1 MYQRTAYRA
10 ALIFS
15 ALSPLTSYAQSCEEA
30 NIEAIRIYENIR
42 KSDTQGESLILSSSL
57 SDLAKNNP
65 DCIVPSK
72 LSKAAIDTLGRSRGT
87 ALPSSVC
94 PDDRACIVEK
104 KQITNNTA
112 EGKANPL
119 D

>member
-1 MYQRTAYRA
+1 M
-10 ALIFS
+10 I
-15 ALSPLTSYAQSCEEA
+15 LSVLCPLPSYARSCDEA
-30 NIEAIRIYENIR
+30 NREAIRIYENIS
-42 KSDTQGESLILSSSL
+42 KSDTQGESLILSLSL
-57 SDLAKNNP
+57 SDLAKKNP